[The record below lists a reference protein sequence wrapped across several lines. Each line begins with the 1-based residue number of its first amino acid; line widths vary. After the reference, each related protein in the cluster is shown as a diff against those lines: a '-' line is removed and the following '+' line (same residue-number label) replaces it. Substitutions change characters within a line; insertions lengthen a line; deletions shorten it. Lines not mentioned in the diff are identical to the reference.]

1 MKKIII
7 FLIILIATILL
18 SSCSSHRT
26 PLNAGCNCP
35 TTNFGLGWNNN
46 IGFGWNNNPFWG
58 WNDPFWGWNNN
69 MIWGGFPFG
78 IRQRYY
84 IQPNRFQPQQPTRYE
99 RRSGRVSVPQRGMDN
114 MYPQRTPNMLNRSD
128 YNSQPANRN
137 TTPSRIQSNPTR
149 TQSPTRSAYPQ
160 RRIQSPPS
168 RNTSPVYRTPSNRTT
183 SPPSRVGRGGN

>member
-18 SSCSSHRT
+18 SSCSTQQRIV
-26 PLNAGCNCP
+26 NAGCNCP

-46 IGFGWNNNPFWG
+46 IGFGWNNPFWG

-69 MIWGGFPFG
+69 MIWGGYPFG

-99 RRSGRVSVPQRGMDN
+99 RRSGKISVPQRGMVNGVDN
-114 MYPQRTPNMLNRSD
+114 VYPQRTPNMINRGN
-128 YNSQPANRN
+128 YNLPPANRN
-137 TTPSRIQSNPTR
+137 TQPSRNQSL
-149 TQSPTRSAYPQ
+149 PQ
-160 RRIQSPPS
+160 RRVTTQPPTQRNYAPQRNTQMQRTTPQRNSMPS
-168 RNTSPVYRTPSNRTT
+168 RN
-183 SPPSRVGRGGN
+183 GRGN